1 MAVMTVR
8 LVLLSL
14 VLVPLD
20 SLEAPIPTGN
30 RRELPGNA
38 NGSGDLAQAQ
48 VVPP

>member
-1 MAVMTVR
+1 MTVR

-38 NGSGDLAQAQ
+38 NGSGDLAQ